1 MPTTYIWDRFIRSF
15 HWGLVASVAM
25 AAVTGF
31 LLGAD
36 TLVWHLIGGGLA
48 AALVIARLVW
58 GGTGGRFA
66 RFSSFLTGPREILE
80 HLRGGPR
87 HLGHNPLG
95 GLMVIALIGVILAL
109 ALSGLLVL
117 GGTLKTGPFAFVS
130 YASGSAA
137 KELHETLATALLIMV
152 GLHLGGVVLE
162 SLRGRENLARAMVTG
177 RKETRAGDHTPTART
192 ARPALALSILA
203 ATAFGLA
210 TLGMGLASRP
220 AQGVPVALWDATTQ
234 EECTACHM
242 GYHPSL
248 LPAASWRA
256 LTANLD
262 DHFGEDA
269 SLSPEMTAQIS
280 DWLAA
285 NSAETADSYPAHRL
299 ARVNSEAPYTL
310 TRTRFWTRRHDD
322 IPDAV
327 FARKSVS
334 SRSNCAACHADAE
347 TGWFSPFAISV
358 PQE

>member
-1 MPTTYIWDRFIRSF
+1 MPTIYVWDRFIRSF
-15 HWGLVASVAM
+15 HWGLVASVGL
-25 AAVTGF
+25 AAATGF

-36 TLVWHLIGGGLA
+36 VLVWHLIGGGIA

-58 GGTGGRFA
+58 GMTGNGYA
-66 RFSSFLTGPREILE
+66 RFSSFLTGPREILA

-95 GLMVIALIGVILAL
+95 GLMVIALIAMILAL

-117 GGTLKTGPFAFVS
+117 GGTLKTGPFAFVT
-130 YASGSAA
+130 YASGSTA
-137 KELHETLATALLIMV
+137 KELHEALATTLLVMV

-162 SLRGRENLARAMVTG
+162 TLRGRENLARAMVTG
-177 RKETRAGDHTPTART
+177 RKEARAGDHTPA
-192 ARPALALSILA
+192 ARPARPVLALSAIIA
-203 ATAFGLA
+203 ATLGLG
-210 TLGMGLASRP
+210 TIGMGLASKP
-220 AQGVPVALWDATTQ
+220 AQGVPVASWDAETQ

-262 DHFGEDA
+262 NHFGEDA
-269 SLSPEMTAQIS
+269 SLSPDMTARIT
-280 DWLAA
+280 DWLTANAA
-285 NSAETADSYPAHRL
+285 DTADSYPAHRL
-299 ARVNSEAPYTL
+299 ARVNAEAPYTL
-310 TRTRFWTRRHDD
+310 TRTRFWTRRHSD

-347 TGWFSPFAISV
+347 TGWFSPFSISI
-358 PQE
+358 PKE